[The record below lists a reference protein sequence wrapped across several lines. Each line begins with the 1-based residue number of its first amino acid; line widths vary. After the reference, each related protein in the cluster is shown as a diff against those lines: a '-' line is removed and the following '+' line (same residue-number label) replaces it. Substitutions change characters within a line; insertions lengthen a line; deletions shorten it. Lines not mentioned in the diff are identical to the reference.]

1 MKKKDLINYIP
12 IIIATPSIIIGVMA
26 MYINNVPFFIYIQNI
41 FYLIILGLISYF
53 ALSKE
58 YDINKNKAAI
68 SILISVMFLFTTFIN
83 SGVENVHRWIA
94 IGPIKVHVA
103 AIVLPII
110 IINLWKLLQ
119 SKSWW
124 FSGIIVICVS
134 VILVLQPDASMVT
147 AFVISMIILL
157 WNTTNN
163 IYRYFIVVLLN
174 GLIIFSWIFLD
185 GLAPVAY
192 VEGIISLVA
201 SMGMI
206 WLILGII
213 SLMILPLPFLFFP
226 PKEHKLLSLSIG
238 VYFIVILISNLFGNF
253 PVPLMGYGVSPIIG
267 YFISITWFVKRKVDS
282 SH

>member
-1 MKKKDLINYIP
+1 
-12 IIIATPSIIIGVMA
+12 MA

-124 FSGIIVICVS
+124 FSSIIVICVS